1 MTATVDLARATW
13 IQSGRALRRSL
24 RMPTV
29 VIQGLAFPLVLMLL
43 LLAGFREV
51 VGDFD
56 PSRDHVQRLVP
67 MAAVTGAVFGGLANG
82 AGLIAERQLGLL
94 DRFRA
99 LPSPRLAP
107 LTGRVLAEAARIA
120 LGTIVL
126 VAVAS
131 IVGFRFSGGFAGAV
145 AFVPVVV
152 LYGTSFS
159 WLVTALAVRAT
170 AFEQLS
176 LLAPLFLVL
185 LFFNTGFVPLEA
197 FPGALQPVVRS
208 TPHTA
213 VSDALL
219 GLSDG
224 GPVAGP
230 LIRTVLWSAA
240 ITGVCATSAVRHYAA
255 ATSRAGRRRSRA

>member
-1 MTATVDLARATW
+1 MTAPTLAPVDGLARATW
-13 IQSGRALRRSL
+13 IQAGRALRRSL

-29 VIQGLAFPLVLMLL
+29 VIQGVLFPLVLMLL

-51 VGDFD
+51 LGDFD
-56 PSRDHVQRLVP
+56 PSRDYVQRLVP

-82 AGLIAERQLGLL
+82 AGLISERRLGLL
-94 DRFRA
+94 DRFRT

-107 LTGRVLAEAARIA
+107 LTGRIVAEAARIA
-120 LGTIVL
+120 LGTVVL
-126 VAVAS
+126 VVVAT
-131 IVGFRFSGGFAGAV
+131 IVGFRFSGGLAGAV
-145 AFVPVVV
+145 AFVPLLV

-159 WLVTALAVRAT
+159 WLVTALAVRAK

-185 LFFNTGFVPLEA
+185 LFFNTGFVPLDA

-208 TPHTA
+208 SPHTA
-213 VSDALL
+213 VSEALL
-219 GLSDG
+219 AMSDG

-230 LIRTVLWSAA
+230 LLRTVLWSAA
-240 ITGVCATSAVRHYAA
+240 ITAICATTAVRRFRAA
-255 ATSRAGRRRSRA
+255 

>member
-1 MTATVDLARATW
+1 MTATVDGLGRATW
-13 IQSGRALRRSL
+13 IQAGRALRRSL

-29 VIQGLAFPLVLMLL
+29 VVQGLAFPLVLMLL

-56 PSRDHVQRLVP
+56 PGRDYIQRLVP
-67 MAAVTGAVFGGLANG
+67 MAAITGALFGGLANG
-82 AGLIAERQLGLL
+82 AGLIRERQLGLL

-107 LTGRVLAEAARIA
+107 LTGRMLAEATRIA

-126 VAVAS
+126 ILVAMV
-131 IVGFRFSGGFAGAV
+131 VGFRFSGGVAGAL

-152 LYGTSFS
+152 LYGTAFG

-185 LFFNTGFVPLEA
+185 LFFNTGFVPLDA
-197 FPGALQPVVRS
+197 FPGALQPVVRAA
-208 TPHTA
+208 PHTA
-213 VSDALL
+213 VSEALL

-230 LIRTVLWSAA
+230 LLRTVLWSVG
-240 ITGVCATSAVRHYAA
+240 ITAVCATSAVRRF
-255 ATSRAGRRRSRA
+255 RAG

>member
-1 MTATVDLARATW
+1 MTVPTVAPVDGLARATW
-13 IQSGRALRRSL
+13 IQAGRALRRSL

-29 VIQGLAFPLVLMLL
+29 VVQGLAFPLVLMLL

-56 PSRDHVQRLVP
+56 PTRDHVQRLVP
-67 MAAVTGAVFGGLANG
+67 MAAITGAVFGGLANG
-82 AGLIAERQLGLL
+82 AGLISERRMGLL

-120 LGTIVL
+120 LGTVVLVL
-126 VAVAS
+126 VAMV
-131 IVGFRFSGGFAGAV
+131 VGFRFSGGVLGAL

-152 LYGTSFS
+152 VYGTSFA

-176 LLAPLFLVL
+176 LLGPLFLVL
-185 LFFNTGFVPLEA
+185 LFFNTGFVPLDA
-197 FPGALQPVVRS
+197 FPGALQPLVRS
-208 TPHTA
+208 SPHTA

-230 LIRTVLWSAA
+230 LLRTLLWSAA
-240 ITGVCATSAVRHYAA
+240 ITGGSATTAVRRFRAA
-255 ATSRAGRRRSRA
+255 